1 MGSAHGN
8 LQPNPNPNPH
18 PHPHPNPNPHPNP
31 SPNPN
36 PTPLLTLTLARW
48 VCKLLEE
55 IVVDNSEANRK
66 LDGTH
71 IAQVVQR
78 LTVDGPGRELKRGK

>member
-1 MGSAHGN
+1 MPPELRHMAVA
-8 LQPNPNPNPH
+8 
-18 PHPHPNPNPHPNP
+18 
-31 SPNPN
+31 
-36 PTPLLTLTLARW
+36 LTLTLTLTLTLLLPLTLTLTLPPNPYPSPRW

-71 IAQVVQR
+71 IAQ
-78 LTVDGPGRELKRGK
+78 TV